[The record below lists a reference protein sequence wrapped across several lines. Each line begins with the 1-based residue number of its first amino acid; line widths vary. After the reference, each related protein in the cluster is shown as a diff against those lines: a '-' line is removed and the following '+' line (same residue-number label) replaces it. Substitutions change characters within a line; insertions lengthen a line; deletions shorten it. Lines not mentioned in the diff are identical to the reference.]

1 VVAAAACA
9 AAACGPA
16 DPRPDAGA
24 ARSAAPPPPAAP
36 PIPDGPLG
44 ASIRRGRA
52 LVLHTPDS
60 LPRYAPG
67 RVACTSCH
75 LDGGRVPGAAPLVD
89 AHARYP
95 TYLPR
100 SGAVV
105 TLADRVNYCVTRSLA
120 GRPLPAE
127 SREMADVLAYLAF
140 LSAGRP
146 VRAGAPRDPRG
157 LPPMPALRGDSARG
171 AGVYAAHCAACH
183 GPDGAGNGRPGD
195 ARVPA
200 LWGPRSYAVG
210 ASMAREERAASF
222 IWHNM
227 PLGRGR
233 SLTRQ
238 QAFDAAAF
246 VNAHPRPDSPGKA
259 DDWPAGGAPADVPY
273 ATRGHAA
280 HRPPPLLPRADAEA
294 ARVLPPPPAPRG
306 GA

>member
-1 VVAAAACA
+1 M
-9 AAACGPA
+9 
-16 DPRPDAGA
+16 
-24 ARSAAPPPPAAP
+24 
-36 PIPDGPLG
+36 
-44 ASIRRGRA
+44 
-52 LVLHTPDS
+52 LHTPDS
-60 LPRYAPG
+60 LPAYAPG

-75 LDGGRVPGAAPLVD
+75 LNAGRTPGAAPLAD

-105 TLADRVNYCVTRSLA
+105 TLVDRVNYCLTRSLA
-120 GRPLPAE
+120 GRRLPAE
-127 SREMADVLAYLAF
+127 SREMADVLAYLAW

-146 VRAGAPRDPRG
+146 VSPGAARDPRG

-171 AGVYAAHCAACH
+171 AIVFATQCAQCH
-183 GPDGAGNGRPGD
+183 GPDGAGNGAPGS

-210 ASMAREERAASF
+210 ASMARQERAASF

-227 PLGRGR
+227 PFGRGR
-233 SLTRQ
+233 SLTSQ

-259 DDWPAGGAPADVPY
+259 DDWPAGDAPADVPY
-273 ATRGHAA
+273 ATQGHAA
-280 HRPPPLLPRADAEA
+280 FHPPPLLPRANAAEA
-294 ARVLPPPPAPRG
+294 RVPAPPR
-306 GA
+306 AP